1 LLIGRNKQPDSVVRR
16 ARFHR
21 VLRAFGRNRVS
32 PSSSAGFLL
41 PEGAPKTR
49 IDGVPVQERESM
61 PPMRAKAGHIFT
73 IIRSCALALA
83 VGTFGTAVHSLA
95 ISHPSAAQ
103 NVAAVGPATGQIGTA
118 TGLPVPRYVS
128 LKSDRVNLR
137 EGPSKDHRTNWVF
150 QRAGLPVEITAEFE
164 TWRKIRDSEGSEGWV
179 LHSLLSGRRTALVFP
194 SRKAEAIELLARPGN
209 RAGAVARLQAGVIGS
224 VRACDGV
231 WCRLSGEG
239 FDGYVEQQNLWGV
252 YPGEKFD

>member
-1 LLIGRNKQPDSVVRR
+1 
-16 ARFHR
+16 
-21 VLRAFGRNRVS
+21 
-32 PSSSAGFLL
+32 
-41 PEGAPKTR
+41 
-49 IDGVPVQERESM
+49 M
-61 PPMRAKAGHIFT
+61 
-73 IIRSCALALA
+73 IRSGCLALA
-83 VGTFGTAVHSLA
+83 VAALWTAAHTLA

-103 NVAAVGPATGQIGTA
+103 SLAAVGPATGQMGTA

-179 LHSLLSGRRTALVFP
+179 LHSLLSGRRTALVLP
-194 SRKAEAIELLARPGN
+194 SRKADAVELFGKPGG

-224 VRACDGV
+224 VRACDGA

-239 FDGYVEQQNLWGV
+239 FDGYIEQQNLWGV